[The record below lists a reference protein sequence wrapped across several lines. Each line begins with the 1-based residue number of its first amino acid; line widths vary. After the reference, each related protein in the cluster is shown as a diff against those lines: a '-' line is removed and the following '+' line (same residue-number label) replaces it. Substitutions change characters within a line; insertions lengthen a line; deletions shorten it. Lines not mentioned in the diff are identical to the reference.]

1 MPKVKTSKEEVLNK
15 VIPFIRKRGIA
26 NTSMADLAK
35 ECEIQKSHFYY
46 YFDNKDALVKEVL
59 ATTNSYFSYNMKKV
73 LSNSDLDIADKLKGI
88 ERLLG
93 KLFTNQHE
101 GCVMANTA
109 LEAAYYN
116 PIYFD
121 EVAKFFDCFINAL
134 ETLLNEN
141 YTKEESKE
149 LAEQIVQDIEGGI
162 LLMKVY
168 QNQRYLFKAI
178 NRMRKLI
185 NKEC

>member
-1 MPKVKTSKEEVLNK
+1 MPKVKTSKEAVLNK
-15 VIPFIRKRGIA
+15 VIPLIRKRGIA

-46 YFDNKDALVKEVL
+46 YFDSKDALVKEVL
-59 ATTNSYFSYNMKKV
+59 ATTNSYFSYNLNKV
-73 LSNSDLDIADKLKGI
+73 LSNSQFSISEKLKGI
-88 ERLLG
+88 EHLLG
-93 KLFTNQHE
+93 KLFTNRHE

-121 EVAKFFDCFINAL
+121 EVAKFFDCFINGLIAL
-134 ETLLNEN
+134 LEVNYDKNEA
-141 YTKEESKE
+141 KE

-168 QNQRYLFKAI
+168 QDQRYLFNAI
-178 NRMRKLI
+178 KRMRKLI
-185 NKEC
+185 NKL

>member
-15 VIPFIRKRGIA
+15 VIPLIRKKGIA

-59 ATTNSYFSYNMKKV
+59 ATTNSYFSYNLNKV
-73 LSNSDLDIADKLKGI
+73 LSNTDLTVSEKLKGI
-88 ERLLG
+88 EHLLA

-121 EVAKFFDCFINAL
+121 EVAKFFDYFINGL
-134 ETLLNEN
+134 ESLLVVNYDKNEA
-141 YTKEESKE
+141 TE

-168 QNQRYLFKAI
+168 QDQRYLFKAI
-178 NRMRKLI
+178 KRMRKLI
-185 NKEC
+185 NKN

>member
-1 MPKVKTSKEEVLNK
+1 MPKVKTSKEQVLNK

-59 ATTNSYFSYNMKKV
+59 ATTNSYFSYNMNKI
-73 LSNSDLDIADKLKGI
+73 LANETLNTANKLKGI
-88 ERLLG
+88 EQLLS
-93 KLFTNQHE
+93 KLFTNKHE

-134 ETLLNEN
+134 KQLLSSN
-141 YTKEESKE
+141 YGKKESIE

-168 QNQRYLFKAI
+168 QDQRYLFNAI
-178 NRMRKLI
+178 KRMRKTICLE
-185 NKEC
+185 K